1 MFPSIEFTESSNN
14 THTKASVFILNTK
27 IWNPLLRKLHKKPAG
42 KWKSQNSHSKSNPGH
57 VLSCHLQRGII
68 PSLFYPRGNQ
78 STEGLSKLLQD
89 AQPVGSH
96 TRVLL
101 QNMDVRHQHCVS
113 PSFCRWCL
121 FLSSGAP
128 LAQMTLPSLIPFI
141 LTSPWALYK
150 TQAHSAL
157 SASSQGIKRPLSL
170 QGTHTLTSSSLS
182 LSPSGLSSQPLGSV
196 SRTPQ
201 RHSSPWPG
209 PDEYS
214 NLCP

>member
-1 MFPSIEFTESSNN
+1 M
-14 THTKASVFILNTK
+14 
-27 IWNPLLRKLHKKPAG
+27 
-42 KWKSQNSHSKSNPGH
+42 
-57 VLSCHLQRGII
+57 LSCHLQRGII

-89 AQPVGSH
+89 AHPVGSH

-101 QNMDVRHQHCVS
+101 QNMDVCHQHCVS
-113 PSFCRWCL
+113 P
-121 FLSSGAP
+121 FLSMVPISVLRCSPGSNDPSFPHSFYTNIP
-128 LAQMTLPSLIPFI
+128 LGSVQ
-141 LTSPWALYK
+141 

-182 LSPSGLSSQPLGSV
+182 LSPSGLSSRPLGSV

-201 RHSSPWPG
+201 RHSLPWPG
-209 PDEYS
+209 PDEHS

>member
-1 MFPSIEFTESSNN
+1 MLNWLSQPDTRGEQFLIPGLEHGSRGWGSRLRKKLIILVPFIEFTESSNN
-14 THTKASVFILNTK
+14 THTEASVFILNTK

-42 KWKSQNSHSKSNPGH
+42 KWKSQNAHSKSNPGH

-68 PSLFYPRGNQ
+68 PSLFYPGGNQ

-128 LAQMTLPSLIPFI
+128 LAQMTLPSLIP
-141 LTSPWALYK
+141 LY
-150 TQAHSAL
+150 
-157 SASSQGIKRPLSL
+157 
-170 QGTHTLTSSSLS
+170 
-182 LSPSGLSSQPLGSV
+182 
-196 SRTPQ
+196 
-201 RHSSPWPG
+201 
-209 PDEYS
+209 
-214 NLCP
+214 